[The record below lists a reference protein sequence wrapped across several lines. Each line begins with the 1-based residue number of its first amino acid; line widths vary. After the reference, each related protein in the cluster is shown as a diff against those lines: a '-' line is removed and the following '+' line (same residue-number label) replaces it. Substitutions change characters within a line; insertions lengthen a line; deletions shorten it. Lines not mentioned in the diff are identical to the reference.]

1 MMNGDNRKNML
12 TIMSMLVISIF
23 AGGGYLFYFAID
35 IGNDQLANELYNLL
49 STLATLIIGLFVAIG
64 RELFNVGKNKPVI
77 LQRNPDGTTSY
88 MGGGD

>member
-1 MMNGDNRKNML
+1 ML

-23 AGGGYLFYFAID
+23 AGGGYLFYYAIG
-35 IGNDQLANELYNLL
+35 IGNETLAGELYNLL

-77 LQRNPDGTTSY
+77 LVKNPDGTTSFL
-88 MGGGD
+88 GGGD